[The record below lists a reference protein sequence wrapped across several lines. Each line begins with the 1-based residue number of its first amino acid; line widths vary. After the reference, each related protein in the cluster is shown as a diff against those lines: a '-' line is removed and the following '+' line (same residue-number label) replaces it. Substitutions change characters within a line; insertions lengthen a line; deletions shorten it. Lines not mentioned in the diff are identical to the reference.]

1 MSKNQRIDT
10 ILKRNIRIIPKLEI
24 KGENLIKGVQLEGLR
39 VIGEPSHYAKL
50 YYADGADEIIYYD
63 VVASLYGRN
72 SLLDVVK
79 KTAAD
84 VFIPMTVGGGVRS
97 TDDVA
102 QLLKLGADKISLNS
116 AAIQNPQLITEIAN
130 RFGSQ
135 CCVVEIQ
142 TKNVGDGK
150 WTALY
155 ENGREYSGLDAVD
168 WACKV
173 VSLGAG
179 ELLLTSVDKD
189 GTKSGMDVALNSTIA
204 KKVNVP
210 VIVSGGVGSLSDVRE
225 SIVSS
230 SVSGL
235 AIGTL
240 FHYNLCSISE
250 IKKALLETGLD
261 I

>member
-1 MSKNQRIDT
+1 MNKNQRINT
-10 ILKRNIRIIPKLEI
+10 ILNRNIRIIPKLDI

-39 VIGEPSHYAKL
+39 VIGKPSDYAKL

-84 VFIPMTVGGGVRS
+84 VFIPMTVGGGIKS
-97 TDDVA
+97 TDDVD
-102 QLLKLGADKISLNS
+102 QLLRIGADKVSVNT
-116 AAIQNPQLITEIAN
+116 AAVKRPELITEIAD

-142 TKNVGDGK
+142 TKFLGK
-150 WTALY
+150 ENWTALY
-155 ENGREYSGLDAVD
+155 ESGRENSGMDAVD
-168 WACKV
+168 WACKA

-189 GTKSGMDVALNSTIA
+189 GTRSGMDVELINKIS
-204 KKVNVP
+204 KRVNVP
-210 VIVSGGVGSLSDVRE
+210 IIASGGVGKSSHVRDAV
-225 SIVSS
+225 IDNNVN
-230 SVSGL
+230 GI
-235 AIGTL
+235 AIGSL
-240 FHYNLCSISE
+240 FHYGVLSISDV
-250 IKKALLETGLD
+250 KNVALECV
-261 I
+261 

>member
-1 MSKNQRIDT
+1 MSKHQLRQSPFG
-10 ILKRNIRIIPKLEI
+10 RNVRIIPRLDI
-24 KGENLIKGVQLEGLR
+24 KGENLIKGVHLEGLR
-39 VIGEPSHYAKL
+39 VLGNPSSFAKS
-50 YYADGADEIIYYD
+50 YYSDGADEIIYYD

-79 KTAAD
+79 KTATD

-102 QLLKLGADKISLNS
+102 QLLKLGADKISLNT
-116 AAIQNPQLITEIAN
+116 AAIQNPQLINEIAN

-142 TKNVGDGK
+142 TKNLGGGK

-168 WACKV
+168 WACKA

-189 GTKSGMDVALNSTIA
+189 GTKSGMDVELNRTIA

-210 VIVSGGVGSLSDVRE
+210 VIVSGGVGSLSDVRQ
-225 SIVSS
+225 SIVGS

-235 AIGTL
+235 AMAL

-250 IKKALLETGLD
+250 VKRALFDTGSNN
-261 I
+261 